1 MEKHKIGLGVTHGLP
16 VEKGSVTTSHLANAL
31 PPNRPADDSPATP
44 AVPPATNSTKAK

>member
-31 PPNRPADDSPATP
+31 PPNA
-44 AVPPATNSTKAK
+44 STKSVTTPGCNLN